1 MESGGHP
8 RRSNG
13 SKSQLARVSDQNNKF
28 MAVQTFIMDHYP
40 TSNSALIETLKLQK
54 HPEGGYFVETDRQ
67 PANVPSPFAGEL
79 VEISQKPDLKRG
91 ADNEPRSLA
100 TAIYY
105 LLTHEYPDGVFHTNK
120 SFASRSRSRTA
131 RRLLTLVC
139 TTDVPHAPP
148 GPRRVHPHRT
158 RSRWAAQD

>member
-1 MESGGHP
+1 MESGGHS

-13 SKSQLARVSDQNNKF
+13 SKSQLAGVSDQNKF

-67 PANVPSPFAGEL
+67 SADIPSPFAGEP
-79 VEISQKPDLKRG
+79 VEISREPDLKRQV
-91 ADNEPRSLA
+91 DNEPRSLA

-105 LLTHEYPDGVFHTNK
+105 LLTHDYPDGVFHTNK
-120 SFASRSRSRTA
+120 SFASRSRSY
-131 RRLLTLVC
+131 
-139 TTDVPHAPP
+139 TT
-148 GPRRVHPHRT
+148 
-158 RSRWAAQD
+158 